1 MDNKTNLINNN
12 IEKNISNE
20 DIILAPPVELLDE
33 AKEIE
38 RNTTA
43 EEKFSFTLQYDSNQ
57 KEFLLSILQEAGAIV
72 EAEDEKDHTFDTR
85 MNMTQLAFV
94 KRLDCVEKIMTNEGT
109 NPFFMGKIKKIHRS
123 TSRKMSSGLMKMM
136 HRLRG
141 LPLIRSLLLTQLP

>member
-109 NPFFMGKIKKIHRS
+109 NPFFMGKIKKKYIA
-123 TSRKMSSGLMKMM
+123 
-136 HRLRG
+136 RLRG
-141 LPLIRSLLLTQLP
+141 KCQAG